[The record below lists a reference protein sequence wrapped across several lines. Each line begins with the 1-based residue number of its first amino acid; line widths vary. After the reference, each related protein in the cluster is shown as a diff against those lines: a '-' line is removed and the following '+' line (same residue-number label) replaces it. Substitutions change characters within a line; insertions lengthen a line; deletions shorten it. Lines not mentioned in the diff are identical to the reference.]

1 MKKATLLFLLMTFS
15 VPGWLLAQ
23 NPTIQTII
31 SEVNIDTLLFR
42 AEEISGERGVVVNG
56 VTDTIKS
63 RHKSK
68 PGNEL
73 CYDFLIQKLA
83 SFGLQTDSLLFG
95 TVGKN
100 ALAVQTGMLYPNQ
113 YYIVC
118 AHYDDM
124 PNATVAPA
132 ADDDG
137 SGVSTVMEAARI
149 LSNYQFEYTI
159 IYALWDEEEQGLA
172 GSSAYASL
180 ANTNNDSL
188 RGVLNLDAIAFD
200 SDNDNAAMIHTNNNS
215 LAVSV
220 AVDNVNTTYALGLD
234 LTIQNPGATYSDH
247 ASFWTN
253 GFPAVLLIEDWTFDS
268 NPNYHTVND
277 RVMYFNVPYYEK
289 MSKLAVAS
297 IATMAVPYTS
307 TSVAEEEKNSYSLY
321 PNPVSDAL
329 FIRSD
334 NKYPVTGAEICDISG
349 RVLAQYAVKS
359 NAISLDVSQL
369 PEGLYFVRLLSER
382 GQEVMRFVKK

>member
-1 MKKATLLFLLMTFS
+1 MKKLFTLILFISSGNNFIFS
-15 VPGWLLAQ
+15 Q

-56 VTDTIKS
+56 ITDTIKS

-73 CYDFLIQKLA
+73 AYDFIIQKLG

-100 ALAVQTGMLYPNQ
+100 ALAIQPGVLYPNQ
-113 YYIVC
+113 YYIIC

-137 SGVSTVMEAARI
+137 SGVATVLEAARI

-159 IYALWDEEEQGLA
+159 IYALWDEEEQGLV
-172 GSSAYASL
+172 GSNAYASL

-188 RGVLNLDAIAFD
+188 KGVINLDAIAWD
-200 SDNDNAAMIHTNNNS
+200 SDNNDAAMIHTNSIS
-215 LAVSV
+215 LALSS
-220 AVDNVNTTYALGLD
+220 AIDIVNNTYSLGLD
-234 LTIQNPGATYSDH
+234 LAITNPGATYSDH

-253 GFPAVLLIEDWTFDS
+253 SFPAVLLIEDWTFDS
-268 NPNYHTVND
+268 NPNYHTITDKVI
-277 RVMYFNVPYYEK
+277 YFNIPYYEK
-289 MSKLAVAS
+289 MSKLSIAS
-297 IATMAVPYTS
+297 IATLAVPVTG
-307 TSVAEEEKNSYSLY
+307 TGLTKNNDELPISIY
-321 PNPVSDAL
+321 PNPVSDR
-329 FIRSD
+329 IHIQNMD
-334 NKYPVTGAEICDISG
+334 NSGNASVTIIDCTG
-349 RVLAQYAVKS
+349 RIVVYTSKL
-359 NAISLDVSQL
+359 NPDNSLDVSAL
-369 PEGLYFVRLLSER
+369 SPGLYFLRVNDGNHEKTVR
-382 GQEVMRFVKK
+382 FIKK